1 MFECDIKFNKRIS
14 TIYFFF
20 KCLKNLIKATI
31 KVILIFFE
39 RNNSIIKNKK
49 SVFFADLKIYFFPVN
64 EIKNDFSCVGWFL
77 KNEINKLDIDLII
90 HKEKKFTSNHIYKD
104 KRFIYRNNLIPQS
117 KIFF

>member
-1 MFECDIKFNKRIS
+1 MF
-14 TIYFFF
+14 
-20 KCLKNLIKATI
+20 KNLIKATI

-39 RNNSIIKNKK
+39 RNNSIINKK

-104 KRFIYRNNLIPQS
+104 KRFIYRNNLIPPIENIFLKFIFLIQS
-117 KIFF
+117 LNEILFCFLT